1 MKTPN
6 QEQVWDNIAE
16 EWHEF
21 KQIPSE
27 RSKKFLEKCEGNVLD
42 LGSGSGRYLIKTKK
56 AKLYLIDFSQ
66 KMLDLARQK
75 AEKQKIKAEFIKTD
89 LTKLPFENNFF
100 DATISISALH
110 CIEKEINRKK
120 AIKEL
125 YRVLKPKA
133 QAYIGVWNENS
144 KRFKN
149 KTKEL
154 SIGWRDKGKRYYYL
168 FNEEELHKLFTDVG
182 FKIIKQQNSEMM
194 IRFIAQK

>member
-27 RSKKFLEKCEGNVLD
+27 RSRKFLEKCEGNVLD

-75 AEKQKIKAEFIKTD
+75 AEKQKIKAEFND
-89 LTKLPFENNFF
+89 LKLI
-100 DATISISALH
+100 IS
-110 CIEKEINRKK
+110 
-120 AIKEL
+120 
-125 YRVLKPKA
+125 
-133 QAYIGVWNENS
+133 
-144 KRFKN
+144 
-149 KTKEL
+149 
-154 SIGWRDKGKRYYYL
+154 
-168 FNEEELHKLFTDVG
+168 
-182 FKIIKQQNSEMM
+182 
-194 IRFIAQK
+194 